1 HAGGFPDVNV
11 AAGALPAVRPRVPAR
26 RGLRHL
32 AGRFARNRLALAG
45 LAVFGTVLVIAIA
58 APWVAPYSPI
68 KTDFSSYLR
77 PPDARHLLG
86 TDELGRDVLSRILFG
101 SRASLEAGVISV
113 GLGISAGVPLGL
125 AAGFYGGR
133 LDDVLMRLTDAMLSF
148 PPLILALAVA
158 AVLGVGLAKVMIAIA
173 VVLAPVFMRIMRAQV
188 LSERGRE
195 YIQAARA
202 MGAADR
208 RIIWRHL
215 LPNSV
220 APIVVQGSLNV
231 AGAILTEATLSFL
244 GLGTQPPTP
253 SWGSMLNAAQQYLT
267 QAPWLSIWP
276 GVAIAVTVFAV
287 NVAGDGIREIWDP
300 RTR

>member
-1 HAGGFPDVNV
+1 VSLAVR
-11 AAGALPAVRPRVPAR
+11 ALPAAAAGPRQKRGALVLVR
-26 RGLRHL
+26 
-32 AGRFARNRLALAG
+32 RFARNRLAFAG
-45 LAVFGTVLVIAIA
+45 AVAFLVVLIVAIF
-58 APWVAPYSPI
+58 APWIAPYSPT
-68 KTDFSSYLR
+68 KTDFTAYLQ
-77 PPDARHLLG
+77 PPGAGRHLLG
-86 TDELGRDVLSRILFG
+86 TDELGRDVFSRIVFG
-101 SRASLEAGVISV
+101 SRASLEAGVIAV
-113 GLGISAGVPLGL
+113 GLGMSAGVPLGL
-125 AAGFYGGR
+125 VAGFYGGR
-133 LDDVLMRLTDAMLSF
+133 LEDVLMRFTDAMLCF
-148 PPLILALAVA
+148 PQLILALAVA
-158 AVLGVGLAKVMIAIA
+158 AVLGPGLGKAMIAIA
-173 VVLAPVFMRIMRAQV
+173 VVLMPVFMRLMRAQV
-188 LSERGRE
+188 LAERERE
-195 YIQAARA
+195 YVDAARV

-231 AGAILTEATLSFL
+231 AGAIITEATLSFL

-276 GVAIAVTVFAV
+276 GIAIAVTFFAV

>member
-1 HAGGFPDVNV
+1 VSALAGT
-11 AAGALPAVRPRVPAR
+11 LPAVRARTPAR

-45 LAVFGTVLVIAIA
+45 LFVFALILVNAAA
-58 APWVAPYSPI
+58 APWIAPYSPI
-68 KTDFSSYLR
+68 KTDFTAYLQ
-77 PPDARHLLG
+77 PPGGRHPLG
-86 TDELGRDVLSRILFG
+86 TDELGRDVASRIVFG

-133 LDDVLMRLTDAMLSF
+133 LDDVLMRLTDAMLSI
-148 PPLILALAVA
+148 PNLILALTVV
-158 AVLGVGLAKVMIAIA
+158 AVLGPGLAKAMIAIA
-173 VVLAPVFMRIMRAQV
+173 VGLMPVFMRIMRAQV

-267 QAPWLSIWP
+267 QAPWLAIWP
-276 GVAIAVTVFAV
+276 GIAIAVTVFAV

>member
-1 HAGGFPDVNV
+1 MSLAVR
-11 AAGALPAVRPRVPAR
+11 ALPPAAAAR
-26 RGLRHL
+26 RDRRGAFLL
-32 AGRFARNRLALAG
+32 ARRFARNRLALAG
-45 LAVFGTVLVIAIA
+45 AVVFVAVVLVATA
-58 APWVAPYSPI
+58 APWIAPYSPS
-68 KTDFSSYLR
+68 KTDFTAYLQ
-77 PPDARHLLG
+77 PPGAGRHLLG
-86 TDELGRDVLSRILFG
+86 TDELGRDVFSRIVFG
-101 SRASLEAGVISV
+101 SRASLEAGIIAV
-113 GLGISAGVPLGL
+113 GLGMSAGVPLGL
-125 AAGFYGGR
+125 VAGFYRGR
-133 LDDVLMRLTDAMLSF
+133 LEDVLMRFTDAMLCF
-148 PPLILALAVA
+148 PQLVLSLAVA
-158 AVLGVGLAKVMIAIA
+158 AVLGPGLGKAMIAIA
-173 VVLAPVFMRIMRAQV
+173 VVLMPVFMRLMRAQV
-188 LSERGRE
+188 LAERERE
-195 YIQAARA
+195 YVDAARV

-220 APIVVQGSLNV
+220 APLVVQGSLNV
-231 AGAILTEATLSFL
+231 AGAIITEATLSFL

>member
-1 HAGGFPDVNV
+1 MSTVAGT
-11 AAGALPAVRPRVPAR
+11 LPAVRPRRPAD

-45 LAVFGTVLVIAIA
+45 FFVFGLILVNAAA
-58 APWVAPYSPI
+58 APWIAPYSPI
-68 KTDFSSYLR
+68 KTDFTAYLQ
-77 PPDARHLLG
+77 PPGARHLLG
-86 TDELGRDVLSRILFG
+86 TDELGRDVFSRIVFG

-133 LDDVLMRLTDAMLSF
+133 LDDVLMRLTDAMLSI
-148 PPLILALAVA
+148 PNLILALTVV
-158 AVLGVGLAKVMIAIA
+158 AVLGPGLAKAMIAIA
-173 VVLAPVFMRIMRAQV
+173 AGLMPVFMRIMRAQV

-195 YIQAARA
+195 YIQAVRA

-276 GVAIAVTVFAV
+276 GIAIAVTVFAI

>member
-1 HAGGFPDVNV
+1 VSLAVR
-11 AAGALPAVRPRVPAR
+11 ALPAAAPVRRDR
-26 RGLRHL
+26 RGVLVL
-32 AGRFARNRLALAG
+32 ARRFARNRLALLG
-45 LAVFGTVLVIAIA
+45 AVVFLVVLLVAFA
-58 APWVAPYSPI
+58 APWIAPYSPT
-68 KTDFSSYLR
+68 KTDFTSYLQ
-77 PPDARHLLG
+77 PPGPRHLFG
-86 TDELGRDVLSRILFG
+86 TDELGRDAFSRIVFG
-101 SRASLEAGVISV
+101 TRASLEAGLIAV
-113 GLGISAGVPLGL
+113 GLGVAAGLPLGL

-133 LDDVLMRLTDAMLSF
+133 TDAVLMRITDAMLAF
-148 PPLILALAVA
+148 PQLVLALAVA
-158 AVLGVGLAKVMIAIA
+158 AVLGPGLGHAMIAIA
-173 VVLAPVFMRIMRAQV
+173 IVLMPIFMRLMRAQV
-188 LSERGRE
+188 LTERERE
-195 YIQAARA
+195 YVDAARA

-215 LPNSV
+215 LPNSA

-231 AGAILTEATLSFL
+231 AGAIITEATLSFL

-276 GVAIAVTVFAV
+276 GIAIAVTVFAV

>member
-1 HAGGFPDVNV
+1 MSLAV
-11 AAGALPAVRPRVPAR
+11 GALSGTAPGRRDR
-26 RGLRHL
+26 RGVLVL
-32 AGRFARNRLALAG
+32 ACRFARNRLALVG
-45 LAVFGTVLVIAIA
+45 LVAFLVVLLFAIA
-58 APWVAPYSPI
+58 APWIAPYSPA
-68 KTDFSSYLR
+68 KTDFTAYLQ
-77 PPDARHLLG
+77 PPGGRHLLG
-86 TDELGRDVLSRILFG
+86 TDELGRDVFSRIVFG
-101 SRASLEAGVISV
+101 ARASLEAGLIAV
-113 GLGISAGVPLGL
+113 GLGMSAGVPLGL
-125 AAGFYGGR
+125 AAGFYGRR
-133 LDDVLMRLTDAMLSF
+133 LDDVLMRLTDAMLTF
-148 PPLILALAVA
+148 PQLVLALAVA
-158 AVLGVGLAKVMIAIA
+158 AVLGPGLGKAMIAIA
-173 VVLAPVFMRIMRAQV
+173 VVLMPVFMRLMRAQV
-188 LSERGRE
+188 LTERERE
-195 YIQAARA
+195 YVDAARA

-231 AGAILTEATLSFL
+231 AGAIITEATLSFL

-276 GVAIAVTVFAV
+276 GIAIAVTVFAV

>member
-1 HAGGFPDVNV
+1 MSAV
-11 AAGALPAVRPRVPAR
+11 AGALPAVRPRALAD

-45 LAVFGTVLVIAIA
+45 LFVFGLILVTAAA
-58 APWVAPYSPI
+58 APWIAPYSPI
-68 KTDFSSYLR
+68 KTDFTSYLQ
-77 PPDARHLLG
+77 PPGERHLLG
-86 TDELGRDVLSRILFG
+86 TDELGRDVWSRIVFG

-113 GLGISAGVPLGL
+113 GLGIAAGVPLGL

-133 LDDVLMRLTDAMLSF
+133 LDDILMRLTDAMLSI
-148 PPLILALAVA
+148 PNLILALTVV
-158 AVLGVGLAKVMIAIA
+158 AVLGPGLAKAMIAIA
-173 VVLAPVFMRIMRAQV
+173 AALMPVFTRIMRAQV

-195 YIQAARA
+195 YVQAVRA

-215 LPNSV
+215 LPNSI

-231 AGAILTEATLSFL
+231 AGAILTEAALSFL

-267 QAPWLSIWP
+267 QAPWLSVWP
-276 GVAIAVTVFAV
+276 GIAIAVTVFAI

>member
-1 HAGGFPDVNV
+1 
-11 AAGALPAVRPRVPAR
+11 
-26 RGLRHL
+26 
-32 AGRFARNRLALAG
+32 
-45 LAVFGTVLVIAIA
+45 
-58 APWVAPYSPI
+58 
-68 KTDFSSYLR
+68 
-77 PPDARHLLG
+77 
-86 TDELGRDVLSRILFG
+86 
-101 SRASLEAGVISV
+101 
-113 GLGISAGVPLGL
+113 
-125 AAGFYGGR
+125 
-133 LDDVLMRLTDAMLSF
+133 VLMRLTDAMLSI
-148 PPLILALAVA
+148 PNLILALTVV
-158 AVLGVGLAKVMIAIA
+158 AVLGPGLNKAMIAIA
-173 VVLAPVFMRIMRAQV
+173 AGLMPVFMRIMRAQV

-276 GVAIAVTVFAV
+276 GIAIAVTVFAV

>member
-1 HAGGFPDVNV
+1 MSAV
-11 AAGALPAVRPRVPAR
+11 AGALLAVRPRAPAH

-32 AGRFARNRLALAG
+32 AGRFARNRLATVG
-45 LAVFGTVLVIAIA
+45 LFVFAVIIVVAAA
-58 APWVAPYSPI
+58 APWIATSSPI
-68 KTDFSSYLR
+68 KTDFTAYLQ
-77 PPDARHLLG
+77 PPGGRHLLG
-86 TDELGRDVLSRILFG
+86 TDELGRDVFSRIVFG
-101 SRASLEAGVISV
+101 SRASLEAGVVSV

-133 LDDVLMRLTDAMLSF
+133 LDDVLMRLTDAMLAI
-148 PPLILALAVA
+148 PNLILALTVV
-158 AVLGVGLAKVMIAIA
+158 AVLGPGLNKAMIAIA
-173 VVLAPVFMRIMRAQV
+173 AGLMPVFMRIMRAQV

-267 QAPWLSIWP
+267 QAPWLSVWP
-276 GVAIAVTVFAV
+276 GIAIAVTVFAV